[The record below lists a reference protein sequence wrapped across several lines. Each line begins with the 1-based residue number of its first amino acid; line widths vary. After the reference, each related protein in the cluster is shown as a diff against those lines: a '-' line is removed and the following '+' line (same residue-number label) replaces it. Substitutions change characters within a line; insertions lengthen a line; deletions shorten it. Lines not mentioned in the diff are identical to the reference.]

1 MPADSIVLLG
11 NSGAGKDTTYAALD
25 VANPTKYY
33 NAKFA
38 LLSKTITAKV
48 FNLEVRELE
57 DKELRAKPS
66 KTYAGLSAI
75 DLLTV
80 LYKGITPSLEQA
92 HVHFLLSIIPDGKI
106 PVFTDIRREH
116 ELMAVLKNYSHT
128 VIIKLES
135 DTAPEGEN
143 DGDISSLYPDYI
155 IERDTQ
161 HPYTPEMIAALVEKL
176 ANEF

>member
-1 MPADSIVLLG
+1 MSADSIVLLG
-11 NSGAGKDTTYAALD
+11 NTGAGKDTTFVALN

-57 DKELRAKPS
+57 DKELRTKPS
-66 KTYAGLSAI
+66 KTYSGLSPL

-80 LYKGITPSLEQA
+80 LYKGITPSLEEA
-92 HVHFLLSIIPDGKI
+92 HVHFLLDLIPDGKI

-116 ELMAVLKNYSHT
+116 ELMAVLRNYEHT
-128 VIIKLES
+128 IIIKLES

-155 IERDTQ
+155 IERD
-161 HPYTPEMIAALVEKL
+161 PYTPEQIAALVEKL

>member
-57 DKELRAKPS
+57 DKELRTKPS
-66 KTYAGLSAI
+66 KTYAGLSPL

-116 ELMAVLKNYSHT
+116 ELMAVLQNYKHT

-135 DTAPEGEN
+135 DTAPEGVN
-143 DGDISSLYPDYI
+143 DGEISALYPDYI
-155 IERDTQ
+155 IERDS
-161 HPYTPEMIAALVEKL
+161 YTPDVIAALVEKL